1 MSENPTV
8 VDFVIDYLRA
18 NPDFFMRHPD
28 LFLHLRVP
36 GQAPDGSRSPAE
48 CQNEALKGALS
59 ACQIREEEQKLRDS
73 LLDSDEKR
81 PLMDCFVF
89 GLLKPTSPSSLL
101 LNA

>member
-48 CQNEALKGALS
+48 C
-59 ACQIREEEQKLRDS
+59 
-73 LLDSDEKR
+73 
-81 PLMDCFVF
+81 
-89 GLLKPTSPSSLL
+89 
-101 LNA
+101 

>member
-36 GQAPDGSRSPAE
+36 GQAPDGSRSPGRMPKRAAE
-48 CQNEALKGALS
+48 GCAFQPAKSERRSKNFETRS
-59 ACQIREEEQKLRDS
+59 
-73 LLDSDEKR
+73 
-81 PLMDCFVF
+81 
-89 GLLKPTSPSSLL
+89 
-101 LNA
+101 

>member
-36 GQAPDGSRSPAE
+36 GQAPMDPAVLP
-48 CQNEALKGALS
+48 NAKT
-59 ACQIREEEQKLRDS
+59 
-73 LLDSDEKR
+73 KR
-81 PLMDCFVF
+81 
-89 GLLKPTSPSSLL
+89 
-101 LNA
+101 